1 MKILIACEE
10 SQRIT
15 IAMRQRGHECYS
27 CDIIEPSG
35 GHPEWHIQQD
45 VIPLLNGPI
54 SFQTND
60 GQLHNIDKWDL
71 IIAHPPCQFLTNTGN
86 KYFNEEVYGEKAHQR
101 KQNREDAI
109 NFFMKIANANC
120 DKIAIENPV
129 GCMSTRWRKP
139 DQIIQPYMFG
149 NPIRKRTCLWLKGL
163 PKLKP
168 TNQIEPEEQI
178 LSPNGKKIGTWYRET
193 YNIAKKDRA
202 KERSKTFPEVAKAIA
217 EQWG

>member
-15 IAMRQRGHECYS
+15 IEMRARGHECYS

-45 VIPLLNGPI
+45 VIPLLNGNCYFNTLDGI
-54 SFQTND
+54 S
-60 GQLHNIDKWDL
+60 HYIDKWDM
-71 IIAHPPCQFLTNTGN
+71 IIAHPPCTYLCNAGN
-86 KYFNEEVYGEKAHQR
+86 KYFNEEVYGDKAR
-101 KQNREDAI
+101 KRKKNREEAVE
-109 NFFMKIANANC
+109 FFMKFANADC

-129 GCMSTRWRKP
+129 GCISTRWRKP
-139 DQIIQPYMFG
+139 DQIFYPYDFG
-149 NPIRKRTCLWLKGL
+149 NPARKRTCLWLKGL

-168 TNQIEPEEQI
+168 SNQCAPENTRVYK
-178 LSPNGKKIGTWYRET
+178 NGHREGEWYYSTYCLPKKE
-193 YNIAKKDRA
+193 RA